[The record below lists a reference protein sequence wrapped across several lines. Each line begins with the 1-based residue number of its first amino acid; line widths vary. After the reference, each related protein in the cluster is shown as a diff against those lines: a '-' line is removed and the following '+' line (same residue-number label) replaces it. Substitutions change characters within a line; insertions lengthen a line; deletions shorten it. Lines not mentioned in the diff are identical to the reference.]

1 MMSFGSVRIT
11 DRVQT
16 IDRAASDGGGRE
28 MVVDRI
34 RYFLCF
40 SFLCTVSKFKPQI
53 FQFPS

>member
-1 MMSFGSVRIT
+1 MMSLGCVRIT